1 MLRLPD
7 MATWLYHRTE
17 PARVFETAGEVE
29 QALAEGW
36 ADTPTAFEKEEPS
49 PEPKKRRQRAHASD
63 E

>member
-1 MLRLPD
+1 

-49 PEPKKRRQRAHASD
+49 PEPKKRRQRAQVGD